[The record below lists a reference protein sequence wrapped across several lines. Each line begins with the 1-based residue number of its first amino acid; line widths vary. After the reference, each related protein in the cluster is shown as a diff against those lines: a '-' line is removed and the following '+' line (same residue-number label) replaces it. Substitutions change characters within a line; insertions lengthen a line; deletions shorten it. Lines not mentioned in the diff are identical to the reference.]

1 MIKGEISEHQSG
13 AVYSVDDVAPTLT
26 ASHRKEAVKIIVSDN
41 EPTIDWINMNG
52 TEKISEGDG
61 VVVVRP
67 HLARKT
73 VMHDCGFAVTRDPR
87 NGVCVM
93 DNLKIA
99 GKLSGTNVAQAKNVY
114 DVDGNAPACMTAG
127 GSGSKTKIAV
137 DEIPEMDD
145 GDVISVQTPGRSVKS
160 QNGSRFKEDTSF
172 TVTAA
177 EKDGVVEKSEGKLR
191 IRYLTPRECLR
202 LQAFPD
208 DAIDKLEGVLSKTA
222 MYKVAGNS
230 IAVCCLKSIFKGIY
244 IDKTFKKSG
253 RQVTLNEWL

>member
-26 ASHRKEAVKIIVSDN
+26 ASHRKEAVKIVVSDN

-52 TEKISEGDG
+52 SEKITEGDG

-73 VMHDCGFAVTRDPR
+73 VMHDYSFAVTRDPR

-93 DNLKIA
+93 DDLKVA
-99 GKLSGTNVAQAKNVY
+99 GEPSDTDVVQAKNVY
-114 DVDGNAPACMTAG
+114 DTEGVAPACMSANGT
-127 GSGSKTKIAV
+127 GSKIKIAV
-137 DEIPEMDD
+137 DEIPEMDE
-145 GDVISVQTPGRSVKS
+145 GDVISVQTPGHSVKS
-160 QNGSRFKEDTSF
+160 QNGSRFKENTSF

-177 EKDGVVEKSEGKLR
+177 GKDGIVEKSEGKLR

-208 DAIDKLEGVLSKTA
+208 DAIDRLEKVLSKTA

-230 IAVCCLKSIFKGIY
+230 IAVCCLKAIFKGIY
-244 IDKTFKKSG
+244 VDKTFRQTG
-253 RQVTLNEWL
+253 RQVSLNKWM